1 MASSSLLNRIMAF
14 LRSPRG
20 RRLVDQGRRNLNRP
34 GTQSKV
40 RALLARLGGR
50 RR

>member
-14 LRSPRG
+14 LRSPQG
-20 RRLVDQGRRNLNRP
+20 RRIVDQGRRNLARP
-34 GTQSKV
+34 GTQSKL
-40 RALLARLGGR
+40 RALIGRFTR